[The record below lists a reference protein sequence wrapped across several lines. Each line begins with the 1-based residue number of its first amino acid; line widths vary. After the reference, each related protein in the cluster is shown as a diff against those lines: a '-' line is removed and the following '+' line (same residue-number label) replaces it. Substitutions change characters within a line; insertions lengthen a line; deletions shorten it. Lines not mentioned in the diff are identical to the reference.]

1 MNELNNPIILF
12 RDSTKKNRD
21 KNILKNQVLSL
32 ADELI
37 EQHKHFYVEGFE
49 CNKVITFKSNLFNAY
64 VKSLTYVEEGLNNYQ
79 LNQYNEIKKIVNS
92 LTNPEVDFFNQLIL
106 DLGLKSDVEKVKNL
120 YSFPFNDIID
130 TILFI
135 SDKKDKNGKNYYLSI
150 GGEKN
155 DLYFKTHIQNEYLF
169 LNYMLTASI
178 SKVRNIY
185 ISNSWNKDLKEIQFS
200 HWIEKNENILS
211 YKKKNHING
220 VDPYNK
226 YNKNL
231 QEFVKMIPKLID
243 SNDRIGILN
252 EKKFNDFN
260 DLIML
265 SDDKGLNLPFKI
277 KISKN
282 NANKLTI

>member
-92 LTNPEVDFFNQLIL
+92 LTKPEVDFFNQLIL
-106 DLGLKSDVEKVKNL
+106 DLGLKSDSEKVKNL